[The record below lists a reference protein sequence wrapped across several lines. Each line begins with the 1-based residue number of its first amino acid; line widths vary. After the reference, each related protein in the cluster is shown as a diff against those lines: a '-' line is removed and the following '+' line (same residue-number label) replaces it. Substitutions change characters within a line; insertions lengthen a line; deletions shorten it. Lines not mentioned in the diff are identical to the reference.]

1 MAKQTT
7 TNTNPF
13 FNFDVTKMMADFDP
27 AKMTEEFTKL
37 AGNYKMPTLD
47 VEAVVA
53 SQRKNIEALT
63 AANKAAAE
71 GMQKVSSRQAQILQ
85 ESLDE
90 ATKAFADFGKTGNPT
105 DAASKQAEVYKVAFE
120 KALANMS
127 ELADM
132 VTKSSTEATTLVN
145 ERISESL
152 EEIKTLSKKLSK

>member
-1 MAKQTT
+1 MAKQ

-13 FNFDVTKMMADFDP
+13 FNFDVTKMMTEFDP
-27 AKMTEEFTKL
+27 SKMADEFTKL
-37 AGNYKMPTLD
+37 AGNYKMPTMD
-47 VEAVVA
+47 IEAIMA

-85 ESLDE
+85 EALDE
-90 ATKAFADFGKTGNPT
+90 ATKSFADFSKSGNPSET
-105 DAASKQAEVYKVAFE
+105 ASKQAEVYKAAFE

-145 ERISESL
+145 ARITESL
-152 EEIKTLSKKLSK
+152 EEIKALSAKIAK